1 MKSAQVKRYGS
12 SEVIEI
18 NQMTPTPNLA
28 AGKVLVVV
36 KVAGIN
42 PIDWKIREGYMQ
54 QMIPLQ
60 FPSTLGMDFSGVI
73 KQVGQGVS
81 PSDFR
86 HDDEVYGQ
94 AGVTNG
100 GSGAFA
106 ESALANA
113 ERIAHKPKR
122 LSHVEAAALPLV
134 GVSAWQALVENIGLS
149 KDQKILIHGGA
160 GAFAELA
167 LVDKDSIAHKP
178 KTLNHIE
185 AAALPL
191 VGVSAWQ
198 AIVENI
204 GLSKDKK
211 ILIHGGAGGIG
222 SIAIQLAKK
231 LDAYV
236 ATTASTN
243 DKQFV
248 QELGADEV
256 IDYKSQNF
264 EDILHDYD
272 AVFDTVGGE
281 TYRRSFKVIKKGG
294 GIIVSMLEQ
303 PNSELMNQ
311 YGIKAIFQFT
321 QVNRERLTK
330 LAQWVDQNNIRVN
343 VEKTFSLDE
352 AGKALDYQKDVHP
365 RGKVVLTV

>member
-1 MKSAQVKRYGS
+1 MKSAQIKRYGS

-28 AGKVLVVV
+28 AGKVLVDV
-36 KVAGIN
+36 KVAAIN
-42 PIDWKIREGYMQ
+42 PVDWKIREGYMQ

-60 FPSTLGMDFSGVI
+60 FPSTLGMDFSGII
-73 KQVGQGVS
+73 KQVGEGVS
-81 PSDFR
+81 PSDFKQ
-86 HDDEVYGQ
+86 DDEVYGQ

-106 ESALANA
+106 EVALANV
-113 ERIAHKPKR
+113 ESIAHKPNG
-122 LSHVEAAALPLV
+122 LSHAEAAALPLV

-149 KDQKILIHGGA
+149 KDQ
-160 GAFAELA
+160 
-167 LVDKDSIAHKP
+167 
-178 KTLNHIE
+178 
-185 AAALPL
+185 
-191 VGVSAWQ
+191 
-198 AIVENI
+198 
-204 GLSKDKK
+204 K

-248 QELGADEV
+248 EMLGADEV
-256 IDYKSQNF
+256 IDYKTQPF
-264 EDILHDYD
+264 EDVIHDYD

-281 TYRRSFKVIKKGG
+281 TYARSFRVLTKD

-303 PNSELMNQ
+303 PNSELMRQ
-311 YGIKAIFQFT
+311 FGVKAIFQFT

-330 LAQWVDQNNIRVN
+330 LAELMDQKNNIDIHVD
-343 VEKTFSLDE
+343 KTFPLDE
-352 AGKALDYQKDVHP
+352 AGKALDYQKNAHP
-365 RGKVVLTV
+365 RGKIVLAI